1 MEVNSN
7 NSEYIYTAVWTDWSH
22 GRIHGATIT
31 LSAQNAGFLTAF
43 LALFVSVSGGHLW
56 RIISFVVH
64 QFHSSQKPRDAL
76 HHQQQVIFKNTTSPV
91 ALIWEFALLSWAWRR
106 KAQHPLLRN
115 LLFIVLAIIW
125 LALTG
130 SAAILSARI
139 TKPAGSHCL
148 IMSPH
153 CGLYLAAGAGF
164 NASDPYQL
172 DVFDTTQLLETN
184 TATSYAR
191 TCYVPGAERLPQCNI
206 YAQTR
211 LALHTTTNAS
221 CPFQSGMCL
230 EGDSTAF
237 AMDTGL
243 LDSREHLGINA
254 PDDERVL
261 FRKSASCAPLT
272 RAGYITVHNDT
283 NPLPNFP
290 YSDYLV
296 AAYHYGPTFDGNGI
310 HNYTYYYDAV
320 TVRAQIG
327 YKLQSESAILFS
339 GVWATAGASETSQ
352 FWKPRDELNRTDAD
366 VSIFFLNANSVMY
379 EYPTDDP
386 IFSAHVSALSQLR
399 KMGMNTSIAE
409 FDDWYSADT
418 LTTIFG
424 CIDQFQICN
433 ARTEVCSDLQG
444 IQAWASLDGMLAFI
458 DAYDLSPLQADTL
471 SVLVNYLVLNNMY
484 YSIYGRSSYALRAQ
498 ETLSNLN
505 QVAQLPSNQWQ
516 IEVQSWFETNLAKL
530 QERSVQFATGPRS
543 SREGKQRVA
552 LTDQTPLCK
561 AQKVRCP
568 AGMTSFSVLGV
579 SCLLAVGGLIIL
591 SNLSLDSIMARVG
604 PKWFPGSAYRRL
616 NWALD
621 DKLQLQRKAFEGAGV
636 GHWHGQTAAVPVTDT
651 GETFLAWANNED
663 PAPKSDHL
671 DTSDDH
677 ATRE

>member
-7 NSEYIYTAVWTDWSH
+7 NSEYIYTGVWTDWSH

-31 LSAQNAGFLTAF
+31 LSAQNAGLLTAF
-43 LALFVSVSGGHLW
+43 LALFVSVSAGHLW

-64 QFHSSQKPRDAL
+64 QFHSSRKPRDAL
-76 HHQQQVIFKNTTSPV
+76 HHQQQVIFKNTTSPA
-91 ALIWEFALLSWAWRR
+91 ALIWEFTLLSLAWRR
-106 KAQHPLLRN
+106 KAQHSLLRN
-115 LLFIVLAIIW
+115 LLFIVMAIIW

-130 SAAILSARI
+130 SAAILSARV

-153 CGLYLAAGAGF
+153 CGLYLAGGARF
-164 NASDPYQL
+164 NTSDPYQL
-172 DVFDTTQLLETN
+172 DIFDTTQLLETN

-230 EGDSTAF
+230 EGDSAAF

-243 LDSREHLGINA
+243 LDTREHLGINA
-254 PDDERVL
+254 PDDDRL
-261 FRKSASCAPLT
+261 FFRKSVSCAPLT

-296 AAYHYGPTFDGNGI
+296 AAYHYGPAFDGNGTQ
-310 HNYTYYYDAV
+310 NYTYYYDAI
-320 TVRAQIG
+320 TVRAQVG
-327 YKLQSESAILFS
+327 YKVHYLLSAL
-339 GVWATAGASETSQ
+339 WATAGAPQTL
-352 FWKPRDELNRTDAD
+352 WKPREELNRTDAD

-386 IFSAHVSALSQLR
+386 IFSAHVSALSQLIT
-399 KMGMNTSIAE
+399 MGENTSIAE
-409 FDDWYSADT
+409 FDNWYAADT
-418 LTTIFG
+418 LTTMLS

-444 IQAWASLDGMLAFI
+444 IQAFASMDGTVAFI
-458 DAYDLSPLQADTL
+458 DTYGLSPLQADTFSL
-471 SVLVNYLVLNNMY
+471 LMNYLVLNNMY

-498 ETLSNLN
+498 ETLSGLS
-505 QVAQLPSNQWQ
+505 QTAQLPSNQWQ

-530 QERSVQFATGPRS
+530 QERSVQFATGPRGF
-543 SREGKQRVA
+543 REGKKRLA
-552 LTDQTPLCK
+552 LTDHTPLCK

-568 AGMTSFSVLGV
+568 AGTTSFSVLGV
-579 SCLLAVGGLIIL
+579 SCLLAVGGFIVL
-591 SNLSLDSIMARVG
+591 SNLALDSIMARVG

-621 DKLQLQRKAFEGAGV
+621 DKLQLQRMAFEGARV
-636 GHWHGQTAAVPVTDT
+636 GHWHGQTAAVPVTDK
-651 GETFLAWANNED
+651 GEMFRAWADANDEN
-663 PAPKSDHL
+663 PAAKRDNL
-671 DTSDDH
+671 DTSDDP
-677 ATRE
+677 ATL